1 LQSPL
6 PFGADIDEHAHAT
19 VARGKRERELRKR
32 IEKDAMGRKILF
44 VGAGMMAEALA
55 KGFVDAGVAN
65 QEDVTAVDPSTQ
77 RCEVFRGMG
86 MKANAAVT
94 KEIADETDVVII
106 AVKPQYVS
114 VVVSTFR
121 DLLGKKHLNQKL
133 FVSIAAGI
141 TLAQLESMLGD
152 ASGGPRVVRVM
163 PNTPCLVGATAAAMS
178 LSKAAKDQK
187 DDEVVKELFD
197 AVGVIHAV
205 DDKLIDAVT
214 GVSGSGPAYIYL
226 VIEAM
231 ADGGVRAGLPR
242 DVAQSLAAQTVFGAA
257 KMVKETGKHPGELK
271 DAVTSPGGT
280 TIAAVHELE
289 KSGIRAAFMNAV
301 YAAKQR
307 GEELSKL

>member
-1 LQSPL
+1 
-6 PFGADIDEHAHAT
+6 
-19 VARGKRERELRKR
+19 
-32 IEKDAMGRKILF
+32 MGRKILF

-65 QEDVTAVDPSTQ
+65 VDDVTAVDPSTQ
-77 RCEVFRGMG
+77 RCDVFRGMG

-94 KEIADETDVVII
+94 KEIAEETDVVIV

-114 VVVSTFR
+114 VVISTFR
-121 DLLGKKHLNQKL
+121 EMVGKKHLQQKL

-141 TLAQLESMLGD
+141 TLKQLETMLGD
-152 ASGGPRVVRVM
+152 VSGGPRVVRVM

-178 LSKAAKDQK
+178 LSKAAKEQK

-214 GVSGSGPAYIYL
+214 GVSGSGPAYIYM

-242 DVAQSLAAQTVFGAA
+242 DVAQSLAAQTVYGAA

-289 KSGIRAAFMNAV
+289 KAGTRAAFMNAV